1 MLTQS
6 EISRLIKWPQLM
18 QEKNYLENGGE
29 TLAVVRASQAS
40 TSELKL
46 TSQVP
51 EDIGKP
57 NVRVKCHTQP

>member
-1 MLTQS
+1 
-6 EISRLIKWPQLM
+6 M

-51 EDIGKP
+51 EDIGIP
-57 NVRVKCHTQP
+57 NVWVKCHTQP

>member
-1 MLTQS
+1 MTSLDA
-6 EISRLIKWPQLM
+6 R
-18 QEKNYLENGGE
+18 KNYLENGGE
-29 TLAVVRASQAS
+29 TLAVVRASQTS